1 MSANIWSNQAPE
13 RQCCSSS
20 TLYST
25 RSTNTMLVDSS
36 LRLESQ
42 SYGSSVTVYFR
53 DPGHLWFMMFLIP
66 PGLRN
71 LQQTQSRKK
80 IAKSLP
86 GSPPRSYTIYIEQ
99 LTISVPQ
106 NLCMSTSKSLQES
119 CVMLNPRTKK
129 SINVVFPAVMN
140 YPAGLMGKR

>member
-25 RSTNTMLVDSS
+25 KCTTNTMLVDFS
-36 LRLESQ
+36 LRPESQ
-42 SYGSSVTVYFR
+42 SYGSNVTVYFLR

-71 LQQTQSRKK
+71 LLQTQSRKK
-80 IAKSLP
+80 MAKSLP
-86 GSPPRSYTIYIEQ
+86 GSPPRSYTIYIKQ

-106 NLCMSTSKSLQES
+106 NLCMSTSKSFQES

-129 SINVVFPAVMN
+129 A
-140 YPAGLMGKR
+140 